1 MPSLIHQYKYFNQNK
16 RCQYGIKSHFHRL
29 ENIKAIHDLDAAGLD
44 HHVIAVFLSAEGI
57 SITAQEVTSIVNT
70 YDALGKVKL
79 PSKKVQ
85 ALINAKKLGQND
97 ESLPCPV

>member
-1 MPSLIHQYKYFNQNK
+1 MELKAYL
-16 RCQYGIKSHFHRL
+16 HRL

-57 SITAQEVTSIVNT
+57 SMTAQEVTTIVNT
-70 YDALGKVKL
+70 YDALGKVKLLKL

-97 ESLPCPV
+97 ETLPCPV

>member
-1 MPSLIHQYKYFNQNK
+1 MELKA
-16 RCQYGIKSHFHRL
+16 HFHRL
-29 ENIKAIHDLDAAGLD
+29 ENIKAIHDLNAVGLD

-57 SITAQEVTSIVNT
+57 SMTAQEVTSIVNT

>member
-1 MPSLIHQYKYFNQNK
+1 MELKA
-16 RCQYGIKSHFHRL
+16 HFHRL
-29 ENIKAIHDLDAAGLD
+29 ENIKAIHDLDTAGLD

>member
-1 MPSLIHQYKYFNQNK
+1 MELKAHL
-16 RCQYGIKSHFHRL
+16 HRL

-57 SITAQEVTSIVNT
+57 SMTAQEVTTIVNT

>member
-1 MPSLIHQYKYFNQNK
+1 MELKA
-16 RCQYGIKSHFHRL
+16 HFHRL
-29 ENIKAIHDLDAAGLD
+29 ENIKAIHDLDAVGLD

>member
-1 MPSLIHQYKYFNQNK
+1 MELKA
-16 RCQYGIKSHFHRL
+16 HFHRL
-29 ENIKAIHDLDAAGLD
+29 ENIKAIHDLHSAGLD
-44 HHVIAVFLSAEGI
+44 HHVIAVFLTAEGI
-57 SITAQEVTSIVNT
+57 SMTTQEVSSIVNT

-97 ESLPCPV
+97 ENLPCPV

>member
-1 MPSLIHQYKYFNQNK
+1 M
-16 RCQYGIKSHFHRL
+16 GISIRARGINMELKAHFHRL
-29 ENIKAIHDLDAAGLD
+29 ENIKAIHDLSSAGLD

-57 SITAQEVTSIVNT
+57 SMTTQEVTTIVNT

-97 ESLPCPV
+97 ENLPCPV

>member
-1 MPSLIHQYKYFNQNK
+1 MELKAYL
-16 RCQYGIKSHFHRL
+16 HRL

-57 SITAQEVTSIVNT
+57 SMTAQEVTTIVNT

-79 PSKKVQ
+79 PSKKCRHLSMPKNLDKMMRPCR
-85 ALINAKKLGQND
+85 ALFNLNF
-97 ESLPCPV
+97 

>member
-1 MPSLIHQYKYFNQNK
+1 MELKA
-16 RCQYGIKSHFHRL
+16 HFHRL
-29 ENIKAIHDLDAAGLD
+29 ENIKAIHDLHEAGLD
-44 HHVIAVFLSAEGI
+44 HHVIAVFLTAEGI
-57 SITAQEVTSIVNT
+57 SMTTQEVSSIVNT

-97 ESLPCPV
+97 ENLPCPV

>member
-1 MPSLIHQYKYFNQNK
+1 MELKTYL
-16 RCQYGIKSHFHRL
+16 HRL

-44 HHVIAVFLSAEGI
+44 HHVIAVFLTAEGI
-57 SITAQEVTSIVNT
+57 SMTAQEVTTIVNT

-79 PSKKVQ
+79 PSKKVK
-85 ALINAKKLGQND
+85 ALINAKKLGQHD

>member
-1 MPSLIHQYKYFNQNK
+1 MELKAYL
-16 RCQYGIKSHFHRL
+16 HRL
-29 ENIKAIHDLDAAGLD
+29 ENIKVIHDLDAAGLD

-57 SITAQEVTSIVNT
+57 SMTAQEVTTIVNT

-85 ALINAKKLGQND
+85 ALIKCQKTWTK
-97 ESLPCPV
+97 

>member
-1 MPSLIHQYKYFNQNK
+1 MELKA
-16 RCQYGIKSHFHRL
+16 HFHRL
-29 ENIKAIHDLDAAGLD
+29 ENIKAIHDLNATGID

-57 SITAQEVTSIVNT
+57 SMTAQEVTSIVNT

>member
-1 MPSLIHQYKYFNQNK
+1 MELKAYL
-16 RCQYGIKSHFHRL
+16 HRL
-29 ENIKAIHDLDAAGLD
+29 ENGKAIHDLIEAGLD

-57 SITAQEVTSIVNT
+57 SMTAQEVTTIVNT

-97 ESLPCPV
+97 ETLPCPVFTILTFNLL

>member
-1 MPSLIHQYKYFNQNK
+1 MELKA
-16 RCQYGIKSHFHRL
+16 HFHRL
-29 ENIKAIHDLDAAGLD
+29 ENIKAIHDLSSAGLD
-44 HHVIAVFLSAEGI
+44 HHVIAVFLSTEGI
-57 SITAQEVTSIVNT
+57 SMTTQEVTTIVNT

-97 ESLPCPV
+97 ENLPCPV

>member
-1 MPSLIHQYKYFNQNK
+1 MELKTYL
-16 RCQYGIKSHFHRL
+16 HRL
-29 ENIKAIHDLDAAGLD
+29 ENIKVIHDLDAAGLD

-57 SITAQEVTSIVNT
+57 SMTAQEVTTIVNT

-97 ESLPCPV
+97 ETLPCPV

>member
-1 MPSLIHQYKYFNQNK
+1 M
-16 RCQYGIKSHFHRL
+16 GISIRARGVNMELKAHFHRL
-29 ENIKAIHDLDAAGLD
+29 ENIKAIHDLHAAGLD
-44 HHVIAVFLSAEGI
+44 HHVIAVFLTAEGI
-57 SITAQEVTSIVNT
+57 SMTTQEVSSIVNT

-97 ESLPCPV
+97 ENLPCPV

>member
-1 MPSLIHQYKYFNQNK
+1 MELKA
-16 RCQYGIKSHFHRL
+16 HFHRL
-29 ENIKAIHDLDAAGLD
+29 ENIKAIHDLHAAGLD
-44 HHVIAVFLSAEGI
+44 HHVIAVFLTAEGI
-57 SITAQEVTSIVNT
+57 SMTAQEVSSIVNT

-97 ESLPCPV
+97 ENLPCPV

>member
-1 MPSLIHQYKYFNQNK
+1 MELKAYL
-16 RCQYGIKSHFHRL
+16 HRL
-29 ENIKAIHDLDAAGLD
+29 ENIKVIHDLDAAGLD

-57 SITAQEVTSIVNT
+57 SMTAQEVTTIVNT

-97 ESLPCPV
+97 ETLPCPV

>member
-1 MPSLIHQYKYFNQNK
+1 MELKAHL
-16 RCQYGIKSHFHRL
+16 HRL
-29 ENIKAIHDLDAAGLD
+29 ENIKAVHDLDAAGLD

-57 SITAQEVTSIVNT
+57 SMTAQEVTTIVNT

>member
-1 MPSLIHQYKYFNQNK
+1 MELKA
-16 RCQYGIKSHFHRL
+16 HFHRL
-29 ENIKAIHDLDAAGLD
+29 ENIKAIHDLHAAGLD

-57 SITAQEVTSIVNT
+57 SITTQEVSSIVNT

-85 ALINAKKLGQND
+85 ALIHAKKLGQND
-97 ESLPCPV
+97 ENLPCPV

>member
-1 MPSLIHQYKYFNQNK
+1 MELKA
-16 RCQYGIKSHFHRL
+16 HFHRL
-29 ENIKAIHDLDAAGLD
+29 ENIKAIHDLHAAGLD
-44 HHVIAVFLSAEGI
+44 HHVIAVFLTAEGI
-57 SITAQEVTSIVNT
+57 SMTTQEVSSIVNT

-97 ESLPCPV
+97 ENLPCPV

>member
-1 MPSLIHQYKYFNQNK
+1 MELKA
-16 RCQYGIKSHFHRL
+16 HFHRL
-29 ENIKAIHDLDAAGLD
+29 ENIKAIHDLHAAGLD
-44 HHVIAVFLSAEGI
+44 HHVIAVFLTAEGI
-57 SITAQEVTSIVNT
+57 SMTTHEVSSIVNT

-97 ESLPCPV
+97 ENLPCPV

>member
-1 MPSLIHQYKYFNQNK
+1 M
-16 RCQYGIKSHFHRL
+16 GISIRARGVNMELKAHFHRL
-29 ENIKAIHDLDAAGLD
+29 ENIKAIHDLHAAGID
-44 HHVIAVFLSAEGI
+44 HHVIAVFLTAEGI
-57 SITAQEVTSIVNT
+57 SMTTQEVSSIVNT

-97 ESLPCPV
+97 ENLPCPV

>member
-1 MPSLIHQYKYFNQNK
+1 M
-16 RCQYGIKSHFHRL
+16 GISIRARGVNMELKAHFHRL
-29 ENIKAIHDLDAAGLD
+29 ENIKAIHDLSSAGLD

-57 SITAQEVTSIVNT
+57 SMTTQEVTTIVNT

-97 ESLPCPV
+97 ENLPCPV

>member
-1 MPSLIHQYKYFNQNK
+1 MELKA
-16 RCQYGIKSHFHRL
+16 HFHRL
-29 ENIKAIHDLDAAGLD
+29 ENIKAIHNLNVAGLD

-57 SITAQEVTSIVNT
+57 SMTAQEVTSIVNT

>member
-1 MPSLIHQYKYFNQNK
+1 MELKAHL
-16 RCQYGIKSHFHRL
+16 HRL

>member
-1 MPSLIHQYKYFNQNK
+1 MELKA
-16 RCQYGIKSHFHRL
+16 HFHRL
-29 ENIKAIHDLDAAGLD
+29 ENIKAIHDLSSAGLD

-57 SITAQEVTSIVNT
+57 SMTTQEVTTIVNT

-97 ESLPCPV
+97 ENLPCPV

>member
-1 MPSLIHQYKYFNQNK
+1 MELKA
-16 RCQYGIKSHFHRL
+16 HFHRL
-29 ENIKAIHDLDAAGLD
+29 ENIKAIHDLHAAGLD
-44 HHVIAVFLSAEGI
+44 HHVIAVFLTAEGI
-57 SITAQEVTSIVNT
+57 SMMTQEVSSIVNT

-97 ESLPCPV
+97 ENLPCPV

>member
-1 MPSLIHQYKYFNQNK
+1 MELKT
-16 RCQYGIKSHFHRL
+16 HFHRL
-29 ENIKAIHDLDAAGLD
+29 ENIKAIHDLHAAGLD
-44 HHVIAVFLSAEGI
+44 HHVIAVFLTAEGI
-57 SITAQEVTSIVNT
+57 SMTTQEVSSIVNT

-97 ESLPCPV
+97 ENLPCPV

>member
-1 MPSLIHQYKYFNQNK
+1 M
-16 RCQYGIKSHFHRL
+16 GISIRARGVDMELKAHFHRL
-29 ENIKAIHDLDAAGLD
+29 ENIKAIHDLSSAGLD

-57 SITAQEVTSIVNT
+57 SMTTQEVTTIVNT

-97 ESLPCPV
+97 ENLPCPV